1 MTGKRKEARTLNG
14 RMGIQTNEGEER
26 NEWEEAGK
34 LCRKKMLYKSK
45 RIVWK
50 ARVKMMKYM
59 KRTNGINKSNKQGNK
74 KRRSTGRRRRRR
86 IMRKINNNRRGISK
100 YEADEGKN

>member
-1 MTGKRKEARTLNG
+1 
-14 RMGIQTNEGEER
+14 
-26 NEWEEAGK
+26 
-34 LCRKKMLYKSK
+34 
-45 RIVWK
+45 
-50 ARVKMMKYM
+50 MMKYM

-86 IMRKINNNRRGISK
+86 RIMRKINNNRRGISK